1 MNTKNKIDQ
10 VLNITGL
17 LQPQSFFLVRKTLEK
32 FKQGKVLEI
41 VSDKENSKAILENLC
56 PRKKYQILEQKEI
69 RGLFHFIIT
78 KN

>member
-1 MNTKNKIDQ
+1 MTTKNKVNQ

-17 LQPQSFFLVRKTLEK
+17 LQPQSVFIVRKTLER
-32 FKQGKVLEI
+32 FEQGRVLEI
-41 VSDKENSKAILENLC
+41 VSDKENSKTILENLC